1 MSDGML
7 VSRKWLEKVG
17 LQLTKTDAALAPDYG
32 TASLFYDIRPA
43 RLQTAW
49 TQNAAGLWRATAR
62 FIVNDAVDNSFTFP
76 VYAPTATSSPGGT
89 AGTTRFFVIW
99 RGRWEMMQSFQPVAR
114 YYGGDHIQVTSLE
127 SASGYS
133 INNTGMTQANIVTN
147 GVKGTYYDWGTF
159 YLNGKFFKWVPS
171 TLDIIDKREL
181 WLKTARKQ
189 VVTGV
194 SLNPNGT
201 LNVTTEYVTVLSET

>member
-1 MSDGML
+1 MADGAMNDGML
-7 VSRKWLEKVG
+7 VSRRWLEKVDAHVNK
-17 LQLTKTDAALAPDYG
+17 TKAEPKQARG

-99 RGRWEMMQSFQPVAR
+99 RGRWEMVAGE
-114 YYGGDHIQVTSLE
+114 GGVTYTAGTGIAIS
-127 SASGYS
+127 SNVIG
-133 INNTGMTQANIVTN
+133 NTGVLKVQLETGDN
-147 GVKGTYYDWGTF
+147 GSGTATV
-159 YLNGKFFKWVPS
+159 YLNPTYFKWAQGS
-171 TLDIIDKREL
+171 SDLIHTDKTNADCVL
-181 WLKTARKQ
+181 AVKYPDWSISAT
-189 VVTGV
+189 V
-194 SLNPNGT
+194 SNNVLT
-201 LNVTTEYVTVLSET
+201 LNVGQSNTYS

>member
-99 RGRWEMMQSFQPVAR
+99 RGRWEMVAGE
-114 YYGGDHIQVTSLE
+114 GGVTYTAGTGIAIS
-127 SASGYS
+127 SNVIG
-133 INNTGMTQANIVTN
+133 NTGVLKVQLETGDN
-147 GVKGTYYDWGTF
+147 GSGTGTV
-159 YLNGKFFKWVPS
+159 YLNPKYFKWAQGS
-171 TLDIIDKREL
+171 SDLIHTDKTNANCVL
-181 WLKTARKQ
+181 AVKYPDWSISAT
-189 VVTGV
+189 V
-194 SLNPNGT
+194 SNNVLT
-201 LNVTTEYVTVLSET
+201 LNVGQSNTYS